1 MRGYMR
7 KIVKS
12 LGVGVAFAAI
22 AGGCALAS
30 DNLTLQT
37 CAAIASGIS
46 GTAISALYEYIDTQ
60 GQGLKMWFKT
70 HFSKRNS
77 DIFLSFSYLYR
88 IEVDGKYLMVA
99 GHRISAQY
107 QPVGGVYKYYDEAKP
122 FLDSIKYIVH
132 TKNGNTDETDD
143 LRISVKGKYLLKFY
157 EWFSGMDNREYDP
170 RREFFEE
177 LIEPGY
183 LPEEK
188 FKDFKY
194 RKVSVHNVGLTYSEF
209 HQEDEWIH
217 ADIFELKLSGEQKEL
232 IRQAVANYPEKLCL
246 VSPDEI
252 KRRAQVGSDRTNLGT
267 NAPWILE

>member
-99 GHRISAQY
+99 GHRICSISASRWR
-107 QPVGGVYKYYDEAKP
+107 
-122 FLDSIKYIVH
+122 L
-132 TKNGNTDETDD
+132 
-143 LRISVKGKYLLKFY
+143 
-157 EWFSGMDNREYDP
+157 
-170 RREFFEE
+170 
-177 LIEPGY
+177 
-183 LPEEK
+183 
-188 FKDFKY
+188 
-194 RKVSVHNVGLTYSEF
+194 
-209 HQEDEWIH
+209 
-217 ADIFELKLSGEQKEL
+217 
-232 IRQAVANYPEKLCL
+232 
-246 VSPDEI
+246 
-252 KRRAQVGSDRTNLGT
+252 
-267 NAPWILE
+267 

>member
-1 MRGYMR
+1 M
-7 KIVKS
+7 
-12 LGVGVAFAAI
+12 
-22 AGGCALAS
+22 
-30 DNLTLQT
+30 
-37 CAAIASGIS
+37 
-46 GTAISALYEYIDTQ
+46 
-60 GQGLKMWFKT
+60 
-70 HFSKRNS
+70 
-77 DIFLSFSYLYR
+77 
-88 IEVDGKYLMVA
+88 
-99 GHRISAQY
+99 
-107 QPVGGVYKYYDEAKP
+107 
-122 FLDSIKYIVH
+122 DSIKYIVH

-183 LPEEK
+183 LPAEK